1 MSKRSEL
8 LTEVSGSGHT
18 FNDDAPL
25 SANAYQDAAMTTK
38 KELGFQMDMFHA
50 ALGLSDE
57 AGEFA
62 SAIKAALVYNKGMD
76 KVNLIEELGDLLW
89 FVSLAADTLGVPLAA
104 VMEAN
109 IAKLQVRYS
118 DGYADAKAQNRVKE
132 LEREAIENVLIK
144 HGVKF

>member
-18 FNDDAPL
+18 YNDDAPL
-25 SANAYQDAAMTTK
+25 SANAYQGAAMTTK
-38 KELGFQMDMFHA
+38 KDLGFQMDMFHA

-89 FVSLAADTLGVPLAA
+89 FVSLAADTLEVPLAV

-109 IAKLQVRYS
+109 IAKLQVRYQS
-118 DGYADAKAQNRVKE
+118 GYADAKAQNRVKE
-132 LEREAIENVLIK
+132 LEREAITKVLTK
-144 HGVKF
+144 YGVKF

>member
-1 MSKRSEL
+1 MN
-8 LTEVSGSGHT
+8 EVNT
-18 FNDDAPL
+18 FIKNAKSDFPTNHVDA
-25 SANAYQDAAMTTK
+25 NTYQKAAMTTK

-62 SAIKAALVYNKGMD
+62 SAIKAALVYNKGRD
-76 KVNLIEELGDLLW
+76 KVNLVEELGDLLW
-89 FVSLAADTLGVPLAA
+89 FVSLAADTLEVPLGA

-109 IAKLQVRYS
+109 ISKLQVRYS

>member
-1 MSKRSEL
+1 MS
-8 LTEVSGSGHT
+8 EVNT
-18 FNDDAPL
+18 FIKNAKSDFPTDHVDA
-25 SANAYQDAAMTTK
+25 NTYQKAAMTTK

-62 SAIKAALVYNKGMD
+62 SAVKAALVYNKELD
-76 KVNLIEELGDLLW
+76 KVNLVEEICDVMW
-89 FVSLAADTLGVPLAA
+89 FAALAADTLEVPLAA

>member
-18 FNDDAPL
+18 YNDDAPL
-25 SANAYQDAAMTTK
+25 SANAYQGAAMTTK
-38 KELGFQMDMFHA
+38 KDLGFQMDMFHA

-76 KVNLIEELGDLLW
+76 KVNLVEELGDVLW
-89 FVSLAADTLGVPLAA
+89 FVSLAAESLEVPLAV

-109 IAKLQVRYS
+109 IAKLQVRYQ

-132 LEREAIENVLIK
+132 LEREAITKVLTK
-144 HGVKF
+144 YGVKF

>member
-1 MSKRSEL
+1 MS
-8 LTEVSGSGHT
+8 EVNT
-18 FNDDAPL
+18 FIKNAKSDFPTNHVDA
-25 SANAYQDAAMTTK
+25 NTYQKAAMTTK

-62 SAIKAALVYNKGMD
+62 SAIKAALVYGKGMD

-89 FVSLAADTLGVPLAA
+89 FVSLAADTLGVPLAV

-118 DGYADAKAQNRVKE
+118 EGYADAKAQNRVKE
-132 LEREAIENVLIK
+132 LEREVIAKVLAK
-144 HGVKF
+144 YGVTY

>member
-1 MSKRSEL
+1 MS
-8 LTEVSGSGHT
+8 EVKNFIENAKSDLPTDHV
-18 FNDDAPL
+18 DA
-25 SANAYQDAAMTTK
+25 NTYQEAAMTTK
-38 KELGFQMDMFHA
+38 KELGFQMNLFHA

-62 SAIKAALVYNKGMD
+62 SAIKAALVYGKPLD
-76 KVNLIEELGDLLW
+76 KVNLVEELGDLLW
-89 FVSLAADTLGVPLAA
+89 FVSLAADTLEVPLAV

-118 DGYADAKAQNRVKE
+118 EGYADAKAQNRVKE